1 MAISLFGQS
10 KNINKKPI
18 SADFPYE
25 SHYQPVLGSEIHYVD
40 EGAKD
45 SKHTF
50 LLLHGNPTSSYLWRN
65 VIPYLTNHGRVI
77 APDLIGMGK
86 SGKPSIGYTF
96 EDHIRYIDEFIHS
109 MDLQNIILVIQ
120 DWGSGIGFHYAN
132 RYRDNVAG
140 IVFFEAIIRPI
151 EWSDANLIEKIIF
164 KRFRHPKKG
173 HKMIV
178 DKNFFVEKFIPMMA
192 GRKLTEE
199 EMDNYRAP
207 YINKRDRKPV
217 RVWPTQIAIGGE
229 PEFSTRVI
237 RDYYEYNPTSTI
249 PKLMFHVTPGMIIK
263 KKEAEQIKATWKNLE
278 AVYLGK
284 GKHYIQEQYPHE
296 IGEGIS
302 DWYKRKF

>member
-10 KNINKKPI
+10 KNISKKPI
-18 SADFPYE
+18 SAAFPYE
-25 SHYQPVLGSEIHYVD
+25 SHYQPILRSKIHYID
-40 EGAKD
+40 EGKKD
-45 SKHTF
+45 AEHTF

-65 VIPYLTNHGRVI
+65 IIPYLTDHGRVI

-86 SGKPSIGYTF
+86 SGKPSIDYAF
-96 EDHIRYIDEFIHS
+96 KDHIQYIDEFIHA
-109 MDLQNIILVIQ
+109 MDLQNVILVIQ

-151 EWSDANLIEKIIF
+151 EWSDANFIEKIIF

-207 YINKRDRKPV
+207 YLNKKDRKPV
-217 RVWPTQIAIGGE
+217 RVWPTQIAIGGQ
-229 PEFSTRVI
+229 PEFSTKVI
-237 RDYYEYNPTSTI
+237 QDYYEYNPTSTI

-263 KKEAEQIKATWKNLE
+263 KKEAEQIKATWQNLE
-278 AVYLGK
+278 SIYLGK

-296 IGEGIS
+296 IGEGIAN
-302 DWYKRKF
+302 WYQNKF